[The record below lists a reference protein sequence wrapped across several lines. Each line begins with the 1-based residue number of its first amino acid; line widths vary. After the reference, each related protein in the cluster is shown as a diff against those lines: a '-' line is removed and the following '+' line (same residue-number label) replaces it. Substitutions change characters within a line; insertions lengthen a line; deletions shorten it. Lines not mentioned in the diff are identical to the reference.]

1 MEPNPDDNNIRIPT
15 VLAAGPI
22 VASLEGYN
30 ASTLPESLTRTIK
43 QSRITI
49 VLLEKK
55 STVKA
60 RYEVFR
66 RLNKFG
72 SPLSDQ
78 EIRNCTARLL
88 GKEFPTQLRALAD
101 IEFIKAALSLSSEQQ
116 LRMGNEEMLLRLL
129 AFNFSKAD
137 LKHKISE
144 YLDDFMAYAAEGK
157 FKLSPEVVARLE
169 RAFLLISKAFPN
181 GDAFRFPNGFS
192 TNLFD
197 VVATGVFHNCDTLT
211 QETLVEKHRRL
222 MKSSELQAVIGAGSN
237 TRKKLTTRI
246 TLGKTWFQP

>member
-1 MEPNPDDNNIRIPT
+1 
-15 VLAAGPI
+15 
-22 VASLEGYN
+22 
-30 ASTLPESLTRTIK
+30 
-43 QSRITI
+43 
-49 VLLEKK
+49 
-55 STVKA
+55 
-60 RYEVFR
+60 
-66 RLNKFG
+66 LNKFG